1 MNKKHL
7 QWAWLNLQQLKVESS
22 IVCLKEP
29 RLILSSNKQS
39 ILPSSYMYARQIAQ
53 IVTNNTKKLKSLYVK
68 YQRTKPKHTA
78 PFYAP
83 DTQSLLLL

>member
-1 MNKKHL
+1 
-7 QWAWLNLQQLKVESS
+7 
-22 IVCLKEP
+22 
-29 RLILSSNKQS
+29 
-39 ILPSSYMYARQIAQ
+39 MYARQIAQ